1 VGLLGEIAM
10 YKRVVAI
17 SGLVAILSGI
27 SISNAYAAAGPTQKE
42 LDDAATDAKNWV
54 YVDHDYHGQR
64 YSPLKEINGENA
76 DKLAQTCSFTFP
88 EKEPAQTAPIAYDGV
103 LYATTAHHTVALD
116 GATCKV
122 IWQSDWK
129 PRGHET
135 FNTQR
140 GAAIKDG
147 KLVRGT
153 ADGYL
158 LALDAKTGDVLWSR
172 QIAEPADGHF
182 ISMPPLIV
190 DDLVIIGPAG
200 SEWAAKG
207 WVGAFRLTD
216 GAPVWKFNI
225 IPDPDDEA
233 AKTWGDNPKVL
244 ATAGGN
250 LWTPLSYDPEM
261 KLVYVPGGNPAPDF
275 YDKDRPG
282 DNLYTNSL
290 IALDVETGKLAWYYQ
305 AVPHDTHDYDQ
316 THTAPVFETT
326 IDGNKKT
333 VIVLTGKDGLLRL
346 FDRDSHKLIYAVP
359 FTTRTNADQP
369 LTMEDT
375 HVCPAALGGHE
386 WNGAA
391 YSPNLQTLFVPSTD
405 WCATM
410 KMGDKTPESEKEH
423 TGGAYYGGDMKFD
436 PLSQARGWLT
446 AFDAATGKEK
456 WKYAASKPMIG
467 GVAATGGDVVFT
479 GELTGDFR
487 VFDARN
493 GKTLYT
499 HNVGGQPIAG
509 GVMSYEAAGHQ
520 YVAIVSGYVGYYNLV
535 APEIGG
541 ANPTVT
547 VFTLEK

>member
-1 VGLLGEIAM
+1 MDRRIVT
-10 YKRVVAI
+10 I
-17 SGLVAILSGI
+17 SGIVAILSWGLG
-27 SISNAYAAAGPTQKE
+27 SNTYAAGPTQ
-42 LDDAATDAKNWV
+42 DDLNNSAREAKNWL
-54 YVDHDYHGQR
+54 YVDHDYYGQR
-64 YSPLKEINGENA
+64 YSPLSEINTENA
-76 DKLAQTCSFTFP
+76 DQLAQVCQYTFP
-88 EKEPAQTAPIAYDGV
+88 EKEPAQTAPIVYDGV

-129 PRGHET
+129 PKGHEP

-158 LALDAKTGDVLWSR
+158 LALDAKTGNLLWSR
-172 QIAEPADGHF
+172 QIADPADGHF

-216 GAPVWKFNI
+216 GTPVWKFNI
-225 IPDPDDEA
+225 IPDPGDEA
-233 AKTWGDNPKVL
+233 AKTWGNDPKVL
-244 ATAGGN
+244 ATGGGN

-290 IALDVETGKLAWYYQ
+290 IALDVATGKLAWYYQ

-346 FDRDSHKLIYAVP
+346 FDRDSHKLVYAVP
-359 FTTRTNADQP
+359 FTTRTNADQT
-369 LTMEDT
+369 LTTEDT
-375 HVCPAALGGHE
+375 YVCPGVLGGHE

-391 YSPNLQTLFVPSTD
+391 YSPKLQTLFVPSTD
-405 WCATM
+405 WCAKM
-410 KMGDKTPESEKEH
+410 KMGDKRPDAEKEH
-423 TGGAYYGGDMKFD
+423 TAGTYFGGDMKFD
-436 PLSQARGWLT
+436 PWTQARGWLT

-456 WKYAASKPMIG
+456 WKYAASKPMIS
-467 GVAATGGDVVFT
+467 GVATSGGDLLFA
-479 GELTGDFR
+479 GELSGDFR
-487 VFDARN
+487 VFDGRD
-493 GKTLYT
+493 GKILYT
-499 HNVGGQPIAG
+499 RNVGSPISG
-509 GVMSYEAAGHQ
+509 GVISYDAAGHQ
-520 YVAIVSGYVGYYNLV
+520 HVAIVSGYVGYYNII

-541 ANPTVT
+541 ANPTLT
-547 VFTLEK
+547 VFALKE